1 MERRVMGNCHAR
13 CEPGESGENC
23 KASSDRYLSVLRIT
37 SDGRKLGL
45 DQRIINPMLPDEP
58 ETKVNKCVAN
68 ILKIWKEGD
77 SEKLTQLVFCDI
89 ATPSG
94 KSNDG
99 SEDAPFTNIYDDIRR
114 KLISG
119 GMASEQIAFIHNAKT
134 DIQKKELFAKVRSG
148 QVRVLIGSTQK
159 MGAGT
164 NVQDRLIA
172 IHDCDAPWRPRD
184 LIQRKGRIERRGN
197 MNPKVHVFRYV
208 TNATFDA
215 YLWQTIENKQKFISQ
230 IMTSK
235 SPVRSCE
242 DVDEATLSFAE
253 IKALCAGD
261 PRIKERMDLDVE
273 VSRLKIMKADHQSK
287 QYRLEDNVLKH
298 FPEQIQQAQGFIA
311 GLTTDIQTLNQ
322 HPHPAE
328 GFAGME
334 ILGAAYADKAEAGT
348 ALLDA
353 IQDVT
358 DEEPVNIGHYR
369 GFGLSA
375 RFTGF
380 AHKLSLKGAVSYNV
394 ELGTDARGNLTR
406 LDNALNKLPERLAD
420 YETTLANLLQQQE
433 AAKSEINK
441 PFQYEEEL
449 RMKSVRLAELDA
461 KLNIGGVSQPQT
473 AA

>member
-1 MERRVMGNCHAR
+1 
-13 CEPGESGENC
+13 
-23 KASSDRYLSVLRIT
+23 
-37 SDGRKLGL
+37 
-45 DQRIINPMLPDEP
+45 
-58 ETKVNKCVAN
+58 
-68 ILKIWKEGD
+68 
-77 SEKLTQLVFCDI
+77 
-89 ATPSG
+89 
-94 KSNDG
+94 
-99 SEDAPFTNIYDDIRR
+99 
-114 KLISG
+114 
-119 GMASEQIAFIHNAKT
+119 
-134 DIQKKELFAKVRSG
+134 
-148 QVRVLIGSTQK
+148 

-172 IHDCDAPWRPRD
+172 LHDLDCPWRPRD

-197 MNPKVHVFRYV
+197 QNPKVHVFRYV

-215 YLWQTIENKQKFISQ
+215 YLWQTVENKQKFISQ

-311 GLTTDIQTLNQ
+311 GLTDDIQTLNQ
-322 HPHPAE
+322 HPRLAE
-328 GFAGME
+328 GFAGIE

-358 DEEPVNIGHYR
+358 DEEPVIIGSYR
-369 GFGLSA
+369 GFGLSVK
-375 RFTGF
+375 FTGF
-380 AHKLSLKGAVSYNV
+380 THKLSLKGAIAYNV
-394 ELGTDARGNLTR
+394 ELGTDARGNLVR
-406 LDNALNKLPERLAD
+406 IDNALDKIPERLAD

-449 RMKSVRLAELDA
+449 RVKSARLAELDA
-461 KLNIGGVSQPQT
+461 ELNIGGVSQSGS

>member
-1 MERRVMGNCHAR
+1 MA
-13 CEPGESGENC
+13 
-23 KASSDRYLSVLRIT
+23 
-37 SDGRKLGL
+37 
-45 DQRIINPMLPDEP
+45 P
-58 ETKVNKCVAN
+58 EQV
-68 ILKIWKEGD
+68 
-77 SEKLTQLVFCDI
+77 
-89 ATPSG
+89 
-94 KSNDG
+94 
-99 SEDAPFTNIYDDIRR
+99 
-114 KLISG
+114 
-119 GMASEQIAFIHNAKT
+119 AFIHSAKT

-172 IHDCDAPWRPRD
+172 LHDLDCPWRPRD

-197 MNPKVHVFRYV
+197 RNPKVHVFRYV

-215 YLWQTIENKQKFISQ
+215 YLWQTVENKQKFISQ

-311 GLTTDIQTLNQ
+311 GLTADIQTLSQ
-322 HPHPAE
+322 HPRPAE

-334 ILGAAYADKAEAGT
+334 ILGAAYTDKTDAGT
-348 ALLDA
+348 ALMDA

-358 DEEPVNIGHYR
+358 SEEPVTIGSYR
-369 GFGLSA
+369 GFGLSVK
-375 RFTGF
+375 FTGF
-380 AHKLSLKGAVSYNV
+380 THKLSLKGAIAYNV
-394 ELGTDARGNLTR
+394 ELGTDARGNLVR
-406 LDNALNKLPERLAD
+406 IDNALDKIPERLAD

-449 RMKSVRLAELDA
+449 RVKSARLTELDA
-461 KLNIGGVSQPQT
+461 ELNIGGVSGSES